1 MRPLDM
7 LNKVTAIMLALD
19 NGSLHN
25 VILYSR
31 EKFNRGH
38 TVKY

>member
-1 MRPLDM
+1 MLPLDM

-25 VILYSR
+25 AILYSR
-31 EKFNRGH
+31 EKFKRVN